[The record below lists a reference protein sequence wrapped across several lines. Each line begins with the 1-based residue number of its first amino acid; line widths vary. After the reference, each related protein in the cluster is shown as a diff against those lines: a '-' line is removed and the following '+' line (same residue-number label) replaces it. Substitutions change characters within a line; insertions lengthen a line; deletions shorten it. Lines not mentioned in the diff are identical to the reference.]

1 MYIRRSLVRVNML
14 SLVAHPFFK
23 HDIKQDTMRKTLLI
37 KQETEHFE

>member
-1 MYIRRSLVRVNML
+1 MYIRRSLVRVTML

-23 HDIKQDTMRKTLLI
+23 HDIEQETMGKTLLT